1 MEDAK
6 RKSNRILGVERGY
19 EWSRLERDIM
29 ASAYER
35 VLPAVRAA
43 PGKSVAGQGKVDS
56 SGRDRVADG
65 EERYATGA

>member
-6 RKSNRILGVERGY
+6 RRSDRILGVERGY

-29 ASAYER
+29 ASAYEH

-43 PGKSVAGQGKVDS
+43 PGKSVAGQAKVDS
-56 SGRDRVADG
+56 NGQDRTAND
-65 EERYATGA
+65 EEWYATGA

>member
-6 RKSNRILGVERGY
+6 RKSDRILGVERGY

-29 ASAYER
+29 ASAYEH

-43 PGKSVAGQGKVDS
+43 PGKSLAGQAKVDS
-56 SGRDRVADG
+56 NGRDRVANG
-65 EERYATGA
+65 QERYATGA

>member
-6 RKSNRILGVERGY
+6 RRSGRILGVERGY

-29 ASAYER
+29 ASAYEH
-35 VLPAVRAA
+35 VLPAFRAA
-43 PGKSVAGQGKVDS
+43 PGKSIAGQAKVDS
-56 SGRDRVADG
+56 NGRGRTANG